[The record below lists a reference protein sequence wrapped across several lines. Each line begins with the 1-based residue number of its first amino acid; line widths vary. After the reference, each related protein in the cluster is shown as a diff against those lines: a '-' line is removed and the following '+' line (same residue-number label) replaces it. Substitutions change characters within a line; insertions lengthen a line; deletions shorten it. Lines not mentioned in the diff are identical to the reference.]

1 MWIRIFRT
9 RKEAERAKKILED
22 GGFMVTISQ
31 DNFEGVPI
39 EKYGV
44 PARFRLEMD
53 SRDLDRAARFLAKK
67 LKKRTKD

>member
-9 RKEAERAKKILED
+9 RREAEQAKKILDE
-22 GGFMVTISQ
+22 GGFMATIAH

-44 PARFRLEMD
+44 PARFRLEID
-53 SRDLDRAARFLAKK
+53 RSDLNRAARYLAKK
-67 LKKRTKD
+67 LKRRTKD

>member
-9 RKEAERAKKILED
+9 KREAERARKILEE
-22 GGFMVTISQ
+22 GGFMVTIAH

-44 PARFRLEMD
+44 PARFRLEID
-53 SRDLDRAARFLAKK
+53 SHDLNRAARYLAKK
-67 LKKRTKD
+67 LKKPRK